1 MVNNSAGT
9 VNEIGKSKKYSE
21 QDSGLDFLKLFPVEA
36 GVTHFGNDAQ
46 LAAGLAEGIAG
57 ESSVLGEFAE
67 YLGKFFWFFHRPG
80 NFVFVN

>member
-1 MVNNSAGT
+1 MRSVSQENILLKILGW
-9 VNEIGKSKKYSE
+9 I
-21 QDSGLDFLKLFPVEA
+21 FLLFPVEA
-36 GVTHFGNDAQ
+36 GITHFGNDAQ

-67 YLGKFFWFFHRPG
+67 HLGKFFWFFHGIG